1 MLRLV
6 IIIEHLTCK
15 PYNDSESKNISL
27 EYMFFWVKERE
38 LNIQKSDKQRGDKMN
53 LQLVLTFLIP
63 FVTVLI
69 VTPFVIK
76 FAFKIGAV
84 DSPNKRKVHQK
95 IMPRLGGLAIFIGV
109 VTGYYFS
116 DLQNAPLTG
125 ITIGALII
133 IITGILDDKYQLK
146 AKYKLLGQI
155 TAALIVAKTGL
166 LIDLLNIPFVGEFDL
181 TFPIAFPLTVL
192 WIIAITNAINL
203 IDGLDGLAAGVS
215 SIVIATIAI
224 MAGING
230 NVMILTLSLVVLG
243 STVGFLFYNFHPAKI
258 FMGDT
263 GSLFLGYSI
272 AIISLLGVY
281 KSVTLFSFVVPLIIL
296 GVPVF
301 DTTFAII
308 RRLVNKKPISAP
320 DKGHLHHR
328 LLSIGLTHRKTVI
341 TIYLLSIL
349 FSVSAAVFSTTT
361 LWGAILIIFGLL
373 LLLELIAELIGLVH
387 YKYRPL
393 LFVYGKVT
401 GDPKFLN
408 KSSNSINKN

>member
-1 MLRLV
+1 
-6 IIIEHLTCK
+6 
-15 PYNDSESKNISL
+15 
-27 EYMFFWVKERE
+27 
-38 LNIQKSDKQRGDKMN
+38 MN
-53 LQLVLTFLIP
+53 LQLVLTFLVP
-63 FVTVLI
+63 FITVLLI
-69 VTPFVIK
+69 TPLVIK
-76 FAFKIGAV
+76 LAVKIGAV

-109 VTGYYFS
+109 GAGYFAS

-125 ITIGALII
+125 ITIGAFII
-133 IITGILDDKYQLK
+133 IITGVLDDKYQLS
-146 AKYKLLGQI
+146 AKYKLVGQI
-155 TAALIVAKTGL
+155 LAALIVAKTGL
-166 LIDLLNIPFVGEFDL
+166 LIDLLNIPFIGEFDL
-181 TFPIAFPLTVL
+181 SFALAFPLTVL

-215 SIVIATIAI
+215 TIVIATIAI
-224 MAGING
+224 MAGLNG
-230 NVMILTLSLVVLG
+230 NVLILTLSLIVIG
-243 STVGFLFYNFHPAKI
+243 STIGFLFYNFHPAKI

-263 GSLFLGYSI
+263 GALFLGYAI

-281 KSVTLFSFVVPLIIL
+281 KSVTLFSFVIPLIIL

-328 LLSIGLTHRKTVI
+328 LLSLGLSHRMTVI

-349 FSVSAAVFSTTT
+349 FSVSAAVFSTST
-361 LWGAILIIFGLL
+361 LWGAILITFGLL
-373 LLLELIAELIGLVH
+373 ILLELLAELIGLVH

-393 LFVYGKVT
+393 LFVYGKLT
-401 GDPKFLN
+401 GDPRYVN
-408 KSSNSINKN
+408 KPNSNSINKH

>member
-1 MLRLV
+1 
-6 IIIEHLTCK
+6 
-15 PYNDSESKNISL
+15 
-27 EYMFFWVKERE
+27 
-38 LNIQKSDKQRGDKMN
+38 MN
-53 LQLVLTFLIP
+53 LQLVLTFLVP
-63 FVTVLI
+63 FITVLL
-69 VTPFVIK
+69 VTPIVIK
-76 FAFKIGAV
+76 IAVKIGAV

-95 IMPRLGGLAIFIGV
+95 IMPRLGGLAIFFGV
-109 VTGYYFS
+109 IAGYYTS

-125 ITIGALII
+125 ITIGAFII
-133 IITGILDDKYQLK
+133 IITGILDDKYQLS
-146 AKYKLLGQI
+146 AKYKLVGQI
-155 TAALIVAKTGL
+155 IAALIVAKTGL
-166 LIDLLNIPFVGEFDL
+166 LIDLLNIPFIGEFDL
-181 TFPIAFPLTVL
+181 SFALAFPLTVL

-215 SIVIATIAI
+215 TIVIATIAI
-224 MAGING
+224 MAGLNG
-230 NVMILTLSLVVLG
+230 NVLILTLSLIVIG
-243 STVGFLFYNFHPAKI
+243 STIGFLFYNFHPAKI

-263 GSLFLGYSI
+263 GALFLGYAI

-281 KSVTLFSFVVPLIIL
+281 KSVTLFSFVIPLIIL

-328 LLSIGLTHRKTVI
+328 LLSLGLSHRKTVI
-341 TIYLLSIL
+341 MIYLLSIL

-361 LWGAILIIFGLL
+361 LWGAILITFGLL

-401 GDPKFLN
+401 GDPRYVN
-408 KSSNSINKN
+408 KPNSNSINKN